1 MSLFDDNPLLGLVG
15 AIVAA
20 PFEIVGGVAK
30 ITAETIVETTNA
42 IAEEV
47 VTGDEHTSYHI
58 RDDAEKIIKEANAD
72 LWDARHDLEYRWELT
87 ADEAKEVARMRS
99 EVYGLV
105 KLEIRNSSVPE
116 LPSVWQVQPGNIYLP
131 ALDEFSFNF
140 GTALGVLGIDERK
153 EAAEE
158 YLRKANR
165 YQAKVAD
172 KIVECKELERIA
184 RNISNHQQE
193 ELKMLGII
201 RRMYKEKSQS
211 VLMETEDGLRKLAEL
226 CNQRLSEA
234 TDRSYGELLQK
245 LKSLWM

>member
-1 MSLFDDNPLLGLVG
+1 MGLLGDIIGLPFKIAG
-15 AIVAA
+15 AAIELGAD
-20 PFEIVGGVAK
+20 
-30 ITAETIVETTNA
+30 
-42 IAEEV
+42 IAEGTA
-47 VTGDEHTSYHI
+47 TGDSRTSYTI
-58 RDDAEKIIKEANAD
+58 RDEAEKIIKDSQNDLDEASRD
-72 LWDARHDLEYRWELT
+72 LWDVWWET
-87 ADEAKEVARMRS
+87 SKEAKNVAQTRS

-105 KLEIRNSSVPE
+105 KLEIHDAHIAE
-116 LPSVWQVQPGNIYLP
+116 LPSISQMSSGNIYSSEP
-131 ALDEFSFNF
+131 SIDSVSFNI
-140 GTALGVLGIDERK
+140 GTAFGVLGIDERR

-165 YQAKVAD
+165 YQAKIAD
-172 KIVECKELERIA
+172 RIVEYKQLERIVG
-184 RNISNHQQE
+184 NISNHQRE
-193 ELKMLGII
+193 ELKMLDII

>member
-1 MSLFDDNPLLGLVG
+1 MGLFDVLGLVG
-15 AIVAA
+15 EVVSA
-20 PFEIVGGVAK
+20 PFKIVGGVVQIA
-30 ITAETIVETTNA
+30 AETIAETTNA
-42 IAEEV
+42 VAEEV
-47 VTGDEHTSYHI
+47 VTGDERTSYKI
-58 RDDAEKIIKEANAD
+58 RDDAEKIIKEADTD
-72 LWDARHDLEYRWELT
+72 LLDAKHDLQYRWELT
-87 ADEAKEVARMRS
+87 ADEAKTVARTRS

-105 KLEIRNSSVPE
+105 KLEIRNGSVAE
-116 LPSVWQVQPGNIYLP
+116 LPSVWQVQPGNVYSP